1 MKIPLISKT
10 IQDYYA
16 SEIEPIE
23 LKIKGMKKRIQ
34 NPNEIINNA
43 FQIEFDFNYDNADL
57 EKQKMT
63 HFCTLVDFANEELK
77 FDISLKYRA
86 IFNEYIKDKSSIK
99 WVDIGK
105 IAQIRGGKRLPKGH
119 SFLEEKFGFRY
130 VRVDDLNWSGYF
142 HLDNVKYISEDTR
155 NRIKTYIA
163 EKNDILITIVG
174 ATVGKCGLVPP
185 ELDGVNISENFARII
200 VNDKNNYLPEY
211 FNYCLQSKISSYQV
225 DEYKGRSSQGK
236 LALFRI
242 KKIQIPDIKI
252 EHQREIIN
260 KIKDELEKQE
270 LIKKGIEK
278 ERNAIEEV
286 IINAIRMAKAN

>member
-1 MKIPLISKT
+1 M
-10 IQDYYA
+10 
-16 SEIEPIE
+16 
-23 LKIKGMKKRIQ
+23 
-34 NPNEIINNA
+34 
-43 FQIEFDFNYDNADL
+43 
-57 EKQKMT
+57 
-63 HFCTLVDFANEELK
+63 
-77 FDISLKYRA
+77 
-86 IFNEYIKDKSSIK
+86 
-99 WVDIGK
+99 
-105 IAQIRGGKRLPKGH
+105 
-119 SFLEEKFGFRY
+119 
-130 VRVDDLNWSGYF
+130 
-142 HLDNVKYISEDTR
+142 
-155 NRIKTYIA
+155 
-163 EKNDILITIVG
+163 G